1 MITNSHGEDYRI
13 LGKVAKSDDF
23 FQSGRVRIVAKM
35 STGLMSYYMKLCR
48 QILSGQV
55 DDVSKSWKVQPW
67 HVQFY
72 RNFVPTFRVSLC
84 FIVARFMNFPI
95 SQGDAF
101 LPSYSNVHRTCV
113 YCFTP
118 LVLATKYHNTYYK
131 MNNNTNI
138 AIKQIRIV
146 NDID

>member
-1 MITNSHGEDYRI
+1 LMITNSHGEDYRI

-23 FQSGRVRIVAKM
+23 FLSGRVRIVAKM
-35 STGLMSYYMKLCR
+35 STGLMSYYMKLCS

-84 FIVARFMNFPI
+84 FIVARFMNFCLIPTVMKCWREHLHLRVEAN
-95 SQGDAF
+95 SSRCSF
-101 LPSYSNVHRTCV
+101 W
-113 YCFTP
+113 
-118 LVLATKYHNTYYK
+118 
-131 MNNNTNI
+131 
-138 AIKQIRIV
+138 
-146 NDID
+146 